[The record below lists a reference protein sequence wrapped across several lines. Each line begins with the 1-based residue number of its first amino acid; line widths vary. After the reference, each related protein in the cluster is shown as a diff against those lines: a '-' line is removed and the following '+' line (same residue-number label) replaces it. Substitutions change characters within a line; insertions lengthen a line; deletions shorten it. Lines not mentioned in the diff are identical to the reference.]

1 VGLEAQV
8 INMSIDLLNNGVKPN
23 KTEEIVNNSITEDY
37 VKAFQKA
44 SDEAVSSD
52 SSKWFDSHYSGKVQ
66 PIELMQSAFSKD
78 EFAGFLRGNIIKYAT
93 RLGKKDMPISEAEK
107 ILRYSQWL
115 VQHLKGETID
125 PRK

>member
-1 VGLEAQV
+1 ML
-8 INMSIDLLNNGVKPN
+8 IDLFNNGLKPN

-52 SSKWFDSHYSGKVQ
+52 SSKWFDSHYSGEVQ